1 MTAVEAPLTAPTP
14 TAHEEVTV
22 ALSRMSTPRPLGLAG
37 WSRVVR
43 MLMMAAGAAAALWV
57 AFSNPDRHDPDYR
70 NQWLLWAAVA
80 GVLGALSGS
89 TIGSGVA
96 RWHDLQQIQRV
107 PVRRVVPSVLFFLAL
122 VAGSVYV
129 AYAILGKGL
138 TWRALAFVSLVV
150 LGALPAGATL
160 AGLRIV
166 SMRGLTGTPGEQLA
180 ALMRLRRILA
190 RVLQMM
196 GSLLL
201 VMVLV
206 CAAAVGWGSAESNI
220 PQSTAFVIGAA
231 GSILI
236 ALVHVPTA
244 TLLRRRC
251 QVYVDEF
258 SDIAHVAKADLIA
271 AAEARI
277 KLEEILGVN
286 RTTLSELQS
295 GLVIVGPLAAT
306 ILAALIPRF

>member
-1 MTAVEAPLTAPTP
+1 MTALEASPTASAPTAAEEVAAPLR
-14 TAHEEVTV
+14 VT
-22 ALSRMSTPRPLGLAG
+22 TPRPLGLAG
-37 WSRVVR
+37 WPRVVR
-43 MLMMAAGAAAALWV
+43 TLMMLAGAAVALWV
-57 AFSNPDRHDPDYR
+57 AFTNPDRHLP
-70 NQWLLWAAVA
+70 QFHGKWILWAAVA

-107 PVRRVVPSVLFFLAL
+107 PVRRILPSVVAFLAL
-122 VAGSVYV
+122 VVGAVV
-129 AYAILGKGL
+129 TAHAILGSGL
-138 TWRALAFVSLVV
+138 TWRSLAFVSIVV

-160 AGLRIV
+160 AGLRV
-166 SMRGLTGTPGEQLA
+166 VAMRGLTGTPGEQLA
-180 ALMRLRRILA
+180 SLMRLRRILA

-201 VMVLV
+201 MMVLV
-206 CAAAVGWGSAESNI
+206 GAAAVGWGSSEKI

-236 ALVHVPTA
+236 ALMHIPAA

-258 SDIAHVAKADLIA
+258 SDIADVAKADLIA
-271 AAEARI
+271 AAEDRI
-277 KLEEILGVN
+277 KMEEILGVN
-286 RTTLSELQS
+286 RTSLSELQS
-295 GLVIVGPLAAT
+295 GLVIIGPFLATA
-306 ILAALIPRF
+306 IAAIIPKL

>member
-1 MTAVEAPLTAPTP
+1 MTTLDAPP
-14 TAHEEVTV
+14 TASTTTAAESAAEPQQRGT
-22 ALSRMSTPRPLGLAG
+22 TPRPLGLVG
-37 WSRVVR
+37 WPRVVR
-43 MLMMAAGAAAALWV
+43 TLMMAAGAAAAIAV
-57 AFSNPDRHDPDYR
+57 AFSNPDRHEPQFR
-70 NQWLLWAAVA
+70 TQWLLWASVA
-80 GVLGALSGS
+80 GLLGALSGS
-89 TIGSGVA
+89 TVGSGVA

-107 PVRRVVPSVLFFLAL
+107 PVRRVVPSVLAFLVL
-122 VAGSVYV
+122 VVGCV
-129 AYAILGKGL
+129 ATAHAILGSGL

-180 ALMRLRRILA
+180 ALMRLRRMLA

-206 CAAAVGWGSAESNI
+206 SAAAVGWGSSEKI

-271 AAEARI
+271 AAEDRI

-286 RTTLSELQS
+286 RTTIGELQS
-295 GLVIVGPLAAT
+295 GLLIVGPLVATTIAAV
-306 ILAALIPRF
+306 IPKL

>member
-1 MTAVEAPLTAPTP
+1 MTVVEAPLDAPTSAAPEGAAPP
-14 TAHEEVTV
+14 TRVT
-22 ALSRMSTPRPLGLAG
+22 TPRPLGLAG
-37 WSRVVR
+37 WPRVVR
-43 MLMMAAGAAAALWV
+43 TLMMMAGAATALGV
-57 AFSNPDRHDPDYR
+57 AYTNPDRHLSQYHSK
-70 NQWLLWAAVA
+70 WLLWASVA

-107 PVRRVVPSVLFFLAL
+107 PVRRVVPSVVAFLAL
-122 VAGSVYV
+122 VAGAVV
-129 AYAILGKGL
+129 ATHAILGSGL
-138 TWRALAFVSLVV
+138 TWRSLAFVSFVV

-160 AGLRIV
+160 AGLRVV

-180 ALMRLRRILA
+180 ALMRLRRILV

-201 VMVLV
+201 MMVLV
-206 CAAAVGWGSAESNI
+206 GATAVGWGSSERI

-236 ALVHVPTA
+236 ALMHIPTA

-258 SDIAHVAKADLIA
+258 SDLAHVAKADLIT
-271 AAEARI
+271 AAEDRI

-286 RTTLSELQS
+286 RTSVSELQS
-295 GLVIVGPLAAT
+295 GLVILGPLLATTIAAV
-306 ILAALIPRF
+306 IPKF

>member
-1 MTAVEAPLTAPTP
+1 MTALEASLTAPAP
-14 TAHEEVTV
+14 TASDEATAAPPV
-22 ALSRMSTPRPLGLAG
+22 ATPRPLGLKG
-37 WSRVVR
+37 WPRVVR
-43 MLMMAAGAAAALWV
+43 TLMMVAGAALALWV
-57 AFSNPDRHDPDYR
+57 AFTNPDRHLPQFR
-70 NQWLLWAAVA
+70 AQWILWASVA

-107 PVRRVVPSVLFFLAL
+107 PVRRVIPAVLAFLVL
-122 VAGSVYV
+122 VVGAVLT
-129 AYAILGKGL
+129 AYAILGRGL
-138 TWRALAFVSLVV
+138 TWRSLAFVSIVV

-160 AGLRIV
+160 AGLRV
-166 SMRGLTGTPGEQLA
+166 VAMRGLTGAPGEQLA

-201 VMVLV
+201 MMVLV
-206 CAAAVGWGSAESNI
+206 GAAAVGWGSSEKI
-220 PQSTAFVIGAA
+220 PQSTALVIGAA

-236 ALVHVPTA
+236 ALMHVPAA

-258 SDIAHVAKADLIA
+258 SDIAHVAKADLVA
-271 AAEARI
+271 AAEDRI
-277 KLEEILGVN
+277 KMEEILGVN
-286 RTTLSELQS
+286 RTSLSELQS
-295 GLVIVGPLAAT
+295 GLVIIGPLLATAIAA
-306 ILAALIPRF
+306 IIPKF

>member
-1 MTAVEAPLTAPTP
+1 MTALEAPLAVPTP
-14 TAHEEVTV
+14 ADRDEPAAPAPGVI
-22 ALSRMSTPRPLGLAG
+22 APRPLGLAG

-43 MLMMAAGAAAALWV
+43 TLMMLVGAAIALGV
-57 AFSNPDRHDPDYR
+57 AYSNPSRKG
-70 NQWLLWAAVA
+70 QWVLWAAIA
-80 GVLGALSGS
+80 GLLGALSGS

-96 RWHDLQQIQRV
+96 RWHDLQKIQRV
-107 PVRRVVPSVLFFLAL
+107 PVRRIVPSVVFFLLL
-122 VAGSVYV
+122 VAGSI
-129 AYAILGKGL
+129 AASYAILGNGL
-138 TWRALAFVSLVV
+138 TWRAVAFASLAV

-160 AGLRIV
+160 AGLRVV

-180 ALMRLRRILA
+180 ALMRLRRILT

-201 VMVLV
+201 MMVLV
-206 CAAAVGWGSAESNI
+206 CAAAVSLGPANNERI
-220 PQSTAFVIGAA
+220 AQSTAYVIGAA

-258 SDIAHVAKADLIA
+258 SNIAQVAKADLIA
-271 AAEARI
+271 AAENRI

-286 RTTLSELQS
+286 RTTLGELQS
-295 GLVIVGPLAAT
+295 GLVIIGPLAAT
-306 ILAALIPRF
+306 AVAAIIPKF

>member
-1 MTAVEAPLTAPTP
+1 MSTALEAPLTVPAS
-14 TAHEEVTV
+14 TAVEEATGSFG
-22 ALSRMSTPRPLGLAG
+22 ATTPRPLGLAG
-37 WSRVVR
+37 WPRVVR
-43 MLMMAAGAAAALWV
+43 TTMMVAGAAVALWV
-57 AFSNPDRHDPDYR
+57 AYTNPDRHLP
-70 NQWLLWAAVA
+70 QFHGKWLLWASIA

-107 PVRRVVPSVLFFLAL
+107 PVRRVVPSVVAFLAL
-122 VAGSVYV
+122 VVGAVV
-129 AYAILGKGL
+129 TTYAILGSGL
-138 TWRALAFVSLVV
+138 TWRSVVFVSIVV

-160 AGLRIV
+160 AGLRVI
-166 SMRGLTGTPGEQLA
+166 SMRGLSGAPGEQLA
-180 ALMRLRRILA
+180 ALMRLRRILG

-201 VMVLV
+201 MLVLV
-206 CAAAVGWGSAESNI
+206 GAAAVGWGSSEKI

-236 ALVHVPTA
+236 ALMHIPTA

-258 SDIAHVAKADLIA
+258 SDIAHVAKADLIT
-271 AAEARI
+271 AAEDRI

-286 RTTLSELQS
+286 RTSLSELQS
-295 GLVIVGPLAAT
+295 GLVIIGPLLATTIAA
-306 ILAALIPRF
+306 IIPKL